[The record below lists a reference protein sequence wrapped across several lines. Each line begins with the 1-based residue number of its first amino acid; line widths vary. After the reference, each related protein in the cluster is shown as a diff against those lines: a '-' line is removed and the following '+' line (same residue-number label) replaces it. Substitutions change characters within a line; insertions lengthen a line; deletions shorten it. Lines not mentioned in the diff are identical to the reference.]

1 MRDLADVSGRQKHFD
16 ALFAPVTTPSPST
29 LAQAGLFV
37 ALRDL
42 HATSTTPS
50 PPWTTP
56 SLAGF
61 RTGGADEG
69 FNRSIA
75 LAEPIEGGR
84 TATVQVAAPDQSGSF
99 KVNVVDFAGVSTEFL
114 NVAPLFSLSS
124 LTAKSGSTSISTL
137 LADQLSLVDIVPQ
150 AASTPTGAEKLHLFN
165 MGEQF
170 VGAVEVVVP
179 KWLVD
184 LKGTKV
190 GPVGSARAPM
200 RQFNFPRSSLRFR

>member
-1 MRDLADVSGRQKHFD
+1 M
-16 ALFAPVTTPSPST
+16 
-29 LAQAGLFV
+29 
-37 ALRDL
+37 
-42 HATSTTPS
+42 
-50 PPWTTP
+50 
-56 SLAGF
+56 
-61 RTGGADEG
+61 
-69 FNRSIA
+69 
-75 LAEPIEGGR
+75 
-84 TATVQVAAPDQSGSF
+84 QVAAPDQSGAF
-99 KVNVVDFAGVSTEFL
+99 KVNVVDFAGVSTDFL

-124 LTAKSGSTSISTL
+124 LTAKSGSTTLSTL

-150 AASTPTGAEKLHLFN
+150 AASSPTGAEKLHLFN

-200 RQFNFPRSSLRFR
+200 RQSKFISSSVCSC